1 MENGGKERLQPREKD
16 DKREKGG
23 VGAVQ
28 EMRGKTKATLPKEI
42 AERMGEGKER
52 RSRIVQELFKLHKKE
67 WRLESE
73 LREELNELLKHIDRG
88 DCIEQFV
95 GTTLEGN
102 GLEYWTKKGREVS
115 VEVDGTIEV
124 RDRAGE
130 PILRV

>member
-1 MENGGKERLQPREKD
+1 MSVELSLKEMIEK
-16 DKREKGG
+16 
-23 VGAVQ
+23 
-28 EMRGKTKATLPKEI
+28 
-42 AERMGEGKER
+42 GKER
-52 RSRIVQELFKLHKKE
+52 RSRIVQELFKLRKKE
-67 WRLESE
+67 WKLESE
-73 LREELNELLKHIDRG
+73 LKGELNELLKHIDRG